1 MGCIGISARWHRC
14 RGPVGDEDVFVYGA
28 SAKSATEDD
37 APLSPEPDVPF
48 VLSIQEARRKM
59 RHALPHIKRGVA
71 RNFALLRTAFETMGG
86 VPSHALT
93 SDDAFDGTQLGADE
107 NAAAVLV
114 STLCTR
120 LLEVSKEHRAA
131 CCMQRVFRAKL
142 RLKRAPG
149 QSAARLH
156 LHMWQAAAAVIER
169 FWVGYKVKCAFRTA
183 QRAAVAIQSRVRSI
197 LAQRKYTRFCSAMIS
212 IQSLWRG

>member
-1 MGCIGISARWHRC
+1 
-14 RGPVGDEDVFVYGA
+14 
-28 SAKSATEDD
+28 
-37 APLSPEPDVPF
+37 
-48 VLSIQEARRKM
+48 
-59 RHALPHIKRGVA
+59 
-71 RNFALLRTAFETMGG
+71 MGG

-107 NAAAVLV
+107 KAAAVLV
-114 STLCTR
+114 SMLCAR

-183 QRAAVAIQSRVRSI
+183 QRAAVAIQSRVRSF

-212 IQSLWRG
+212 IQSLWRGQLARRDFMWNKTVPRVLAKGLLQRFFRIISVSM